1 VEVLQITFGS
11 LLLERLT
18 AKMAVNI
25 LGIGWK
31 TTLGSRIVVLV
42 VLIVS
47 LSSFAQSEKEPVDA
61 DSAKSDNPSSEV
73 CYQATC
79 QYFFWV
85 AAFS

>member
-1 VEVLQITFGS
+1 MV
-11 LLLERLT
+11 
-18 AKMAVNI
+18 VNI
-25 LGIGWK
+25 LGLGWK
-31 TTLGSRIVVLV
+31 ITLNSRIVVLV

-61 DSAKSDNPSSEV
+61 GSVKSDNPSSEV
-73 CYQATC
+73 CYQAAF

>member
-1 VEVLQITFGS
+1 
-11 LLLERLT
+11 
-18 AKMAVNI
+18 MAVNI

-31 TTLGSRIVVLV
+31 ITRGNHIVVLL

-47 LSSFAQSEKEPVDA
+47 LSSFARSEKEPVDA

-73 CYQATC
+73 CYQAAC